1 MSEPISQEE
10 WKKPEKNEKEP
21 KPDTALTNLLR
32 KQQSLNLEIQA
43 KLERWYHST
52 FINQGLDM
60 QTFNHIYK
68 SVEELKKSI
77 AETFK
82 EK

>member
-1 MSEPISQEE
+1 MSQPVSQEE
-10 WKKPEKNEKEP
+10 WSEP
-21 KPDTALTNLLR
+21 K
-32 KQQSLNLEIQA
+32 KQEPVEDMVLKSLHLEIQA

-68 SVEELKKSI
+68 SVEGLKKSI
-77 AETFK
+77 AETFE

>member
-1 MSEPISQEE
+1 MSQPVSQEE
-10 WKKPEKNEKEP
+10 WAEP
-21 KPDTALTNLLR
+21 K
-32 KQQSLNLEIQA
+32 KQEPVKDMVLKSLHLEIQA
-43 KLERWYHST
+43 KLEKWYNST

-68 SVEELKKSI
+68 SVEGLKKSI

>member
-1 MSEPISQEE
+1 MSEPVSQEK
-10 WKKPEKNEKEP
+10 WKEP
-21 KPDTALTNLLR
+21 VKIEGQEKPDTVMSDLLR
-32 KQQSLNLEIQA
+32 KQQSLHLEIQA
-43 KLERWYHST
+43 KLEKWYQST

-68 SVEELKKSI
+68 SVEGLKKSI

>member
-1 MSEPISQEE
+1 MSQPVSQEE
-10 WKKPEKNEKEP
+10 WSEP
-21 KPDTALTNLLR
+21 K
-32 KQQSLNLEIQA
+32 KQEPVKDMVLKSLHLEIQA

-68 SVEELKKSI
+68 SVEGLKKSI
-77 AETFK
+77 AETFE